1 VPRNLRAR
9 THAAVPQFFYVSAK
23 KHLRYYKSC
32 AIQNVTQHTALK
44 ETAMLYALFVI
55 SVMLMGCEET
65 SAATVYYA
73 VAANVVGLCMFCV
86 CVALLLR
93 NDSKA
98 RWDTVQHYYNN

>member
-1 VPRNLRAR
+1 
-9 THAAVPQFFYVSAK
+9 
-23 KHLRYYKSC
+23 
-32 AIQNVTQHTALK
+32 
-44 ETAMLYALFVI
+44 MLYALFVI